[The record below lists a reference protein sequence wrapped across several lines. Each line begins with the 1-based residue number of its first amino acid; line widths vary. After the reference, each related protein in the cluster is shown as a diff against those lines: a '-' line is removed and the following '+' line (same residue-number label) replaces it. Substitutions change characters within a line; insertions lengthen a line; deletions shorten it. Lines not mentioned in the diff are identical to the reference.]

1 MNLFSALEL
10 HGENHHTWQF
20 LYEYWLTYYKMCN
33 KLLIG
38 IFHDDEVA
46 FWKYYFPTN
55 LRVAKR
61 WYQLSIA

>member
-1 MNLFSALEL
+1 MVKITTPDSFFMNI
-10 HGENHHTWQF
+10 
-20 LYEYWLTYYKMCN
+20 EYWITYYKICS

-38 IFHDDEVA
+38 ISHDDEVA

-55 LRVAKR
+55 LSVAKR